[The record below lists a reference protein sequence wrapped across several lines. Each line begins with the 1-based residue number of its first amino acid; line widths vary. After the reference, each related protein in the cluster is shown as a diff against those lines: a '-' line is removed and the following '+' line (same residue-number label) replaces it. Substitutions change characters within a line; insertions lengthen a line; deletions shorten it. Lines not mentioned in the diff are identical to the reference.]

1 MLMNAHAVPEQSAS
15 VTDVV
20 DVTTC
25 ILICV
30 ATFTAQEHVLL
41 AASRRAMD
49 RVSCSLADLELRG
62 PGDNYRIWRRLDLHV
77 SAHIPACNC
86 SVLHHDCCL
95 KLQNFRIILVVP
107 PYLAFICI
115 FFAEVAGTM
124 QSNHISTCDMAS

>member
-1 MLMNAHAVPEQSAS
+1 MLMNANAVSEQSAS

-49 RVSCSLADLELRG
+49 RVSCSLSDLELRA
-62 PGDNYRIWRRLDLHV
+62 PGDNYQI
-77 SAHIPACNC
+77 
-86 SVLHHDCCL
+86 
-95 KLQNFRIILVVP
+95 
-107 PYLAFICI
+107 
-115 FFAEVAGTM
+115 
-124 QSNHISTCDMAS
+124 